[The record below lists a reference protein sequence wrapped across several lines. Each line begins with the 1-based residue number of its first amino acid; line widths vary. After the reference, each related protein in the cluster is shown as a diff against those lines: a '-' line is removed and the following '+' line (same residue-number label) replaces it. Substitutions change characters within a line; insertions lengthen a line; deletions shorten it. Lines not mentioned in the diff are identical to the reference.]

1 MLNGLSL
8 NFAFRGMA
16 NTRMTEDMTTFAAT
30 ANKGD
35 SHGRIDLME
44 RLRAGDPELIGP
56 WQIINRLGSGGMGIV
71 YMGTNG
77 THAAA
82 VKVVRDFLLEDPAS
96 RTRIA
101 REVETLQRV
110 KSEFVAEIV
119 GSDVNGNPAW
129 IATDYVDG
137 PSLKTLVENEGP
149 LRHDEWITFAKGFLS
164 SVAAVHSVGVV
175 HRDIKP
181 SNILISKT
189 GPKLI
194 DFGISFT
201 NDATSLTGTG
211 MVAGTPA
218 WLAPEQFLGRE
229 ITVAVDNFAAGS
241 TLMYAATG
249 RVPWGAED
257 SSVGAVMH
265 TILVEEPDTS
275 MLTEFQIELITPLLI
290 KDAASRKTA
299 SQILKRLND
308 GPRGGMKIATASK
321 KPDSAPSETFLDKAR
336 KKDAG
341 DKRRKEEEQA
351 KSERD
356 RIEAEA
362 QAAARRQKEDEK
374 EAKRLAKQKTA
385 DDAKA
390 AKQKAADDA
399 KAAKAAKLLGSSE
412 SNDSAE
418 TTNYP
423 SGKAQPKIFVIAGL
437 VIAGV
442 VGGLFVLTSGGSGE
456 SGSQGPTTEKPVSYS
471 WSALIAGESESQSG
485 PGTTFEAFVCD
496 QGVVAKS
503 LRVES
508 ISTRPPSA
516 GPLTVKAI
524 KGEERCGKDFDTIVV
539 SGKEVEGT
547 GSVNYFVTG
556 TTESKYEFRYDFTV
570 TIVPK

>member
-1 MLNGLSL
+1 
-8 NFAFRGMA
+8 
-16 NTRMTEDMTTFAAT
+16 
-30 ANKGD
+30 
-35 SHGRIDLME
+35 ME
-44 RLRAGDPELIGP
+44 RLRAGDPEQIGP

-77 THAAA
+77 TRAAA
-82 VKVVRDFLLEDPAS
+82 IKVVRDFLLEDPAS
-96 RTRIA
+96 RTRIS

-137 PSLKTLVENEGP
+137 PSLKTLVEKEGP
-149 LRHDEWITFAKGFLS
+149 LRHDEWVAFAKGFLS
-164 SVAAVHSVGVV
+164 AVAAVHSVGVV

-181 SNILISKT
+181 SNILISKS

-241 TLMYAATG
+241 TLMFAATG
-249 RVPWGAED
+249 KVPWGAED

-290 KDAASRKTA
+290 KDATSRKTA

-308 GPRGGMKIATASK
+308 GPRGGLKIATATK
-321 KPDSAPSETFLDKAR
+321 KPDAAPAETFLDKAR
-336 KKDAG
+336 KKDAE

-351 KSERD
+351 KIESD
-356 RIEAEA
+356 RIDAEA
-362 QAAARRQKEDEK
+362 RAAARQKKEEEK
-374 EAKRLAKQKTA
+374 EAKRLAKQK
-385 DDAKA
+385 A
-390 AKQKAADDA
+390 AKEA
-399 KAAKAAKLLGSSE
+399 KAAKAAKQLRTLD
-412 SNDSAE
+412 SNDSAQ
-418 TTNYP
+418 TANY
-423 SGKAQPKIFVIAGL
+423 SKAKVRPKILVIAGL
-437 VIAGV
+437 VIALV
-442 VGGLFVLTSGGSGE
+442 AGGLFALSSGGSDD
-456 SGSQGPTTEKPVSYS
+456 SGSKDSTSAPAVSYT
-471 WSALIAGESESQSG
+471 WSGLIAGESQPQSG
-485 PGTTFEAFVCD
+485 SGTTFEVFVCD
-496 QGVVAKS
+496 QGVIPSS
-503 LRVES
+503 LKVES

-516 GPLTVKAI
+516 GALSVRAI
-524 KGEERCGKDFDTIVV
+524 KGEKRCGKDFDTIVV

-556 TTESKYEFRYDFTV
+556 TTESKYDFRYDFTV
-570 TIVPK
+570 TIIPK

>member
-1 MLNGLSL
+1 
-8 NFAFRGMA
+8 
-16 NTRMTEDMTTFAAT
+16 
-30 ANKGD
+30 
-35 SHGRIDLME
+35 ME
-44 RLRAGDPELIGP
+44 RLRAGDPEQIGP

-77 THAAA
+77 TRAAA
-82 VKVVRDFLLEDPAS
+82 IKVVRDFLLEDPAS

-137 PSLKTLVENEGP
+137 PSLKTLVEKEGP
-149 LRHDEWITFAKGFLS
+149 LRHDEWVAFAKGFLS
-164 SVAAVHSVGVV
+164 AVAAVHSVGVV

-181 SNILISKT
+181 SNILISKA

-249 RVPWGAED
+249 KVPWGAED

-290 KDAASRKTA
+290 KEAASRKTA

-308 GPRGGMKIATASK
+308 GPRGGMKIATATK
-321 KPDSAPSETFLDKAR
+321 KPDAPAAETFLDKAR
-336 KKDAG
+336 KKDAE
-341 DKRRKEEEQA
+341 DKLRKEEEEA

-362 QAAARRQKEDEK
+362 QAVARQQKADEK
-374 EAKRLAKQKTA
+374 EAKRLAKQKAA
-385 DDAKA
+385 DDAKT

-399 KAAKAAKLLGSSE
+399 KAAKLLRASD
-412 SNDSAE
+412 NDDSAK
-418 TTNYP
+418 NAKSP
-423 SGKAQPKIFVIAGL
+423 KAKVEPKIFVIAGL
-437 VIAGV
+437 AIAIV
-442 VGGLFVLTSGGSGE
+442 AAGLFAVTSGGSE
-456 SGSQGPTTEKPVSYS
+456 KSGSQDSGVTPAVSYT
-471 WSALIAGESESQSG
+471 WTALIAGESSSQSG
-485 PGTTFEAFVCD
+485 PGTTFEVFVCD
-496 QGVVAKS
+496 QGVIPKS
-503 LRVES
+503 LKVES
-508 ISTRPPSA
+508 ISSRSPSA
-516 GPLTVKAI
+516 GALSVKAI
-524 KGEERCGKDFDTIVV
+524 KGEKRCGKDFDTIVV

-556 TTESKYEFRYDFTV
+556 TTESKYDFRYDFTV

>member
-1 MLNGLSL
+1 
-8 NFAFRGMA
+8 
-16 NTRMTEDMTTFAAT
+16 
-30 ANKGD
+30 
-35 SHGRIDLME
+35 ME
-44 RLRAGDPELIGP
+44 RLRAGDPEQIGP

-77 THAAA
+77 TRAAA
-82 VKVVRDFLLEDPAS
+82 IKVVRDFLLEDPAS

-137 PSLKTLVENEGP
+137 PSLKTLVEKEGP
-149 LRHDEWITFAKGFLS
+149 LRHDEWVAFAKGFLS
-164 SVAAVHSVGVV
+164 AVAAVHSVGVV

-181 SNILISKT
+181 SNILISKA

-249 RVPWGAED
+249 KVPWGAED

-275 MLTEFQIELITPLLI
+275 MLTEFQIELITPLLV

-308 GPRGGMKIATASK
+308 GPRGGMKIATATK
-321 KPDSAPSETFLDKAR
+321 KSDAPVAETFLDKAR
-336 KKDAG
+336 KKDAE
-341 DKRRKEEEQA
+341 DKLRKEEEAA

-362 QAAARRQKEDEK
+362 QAAERQQKADEK
-374 EAKRLAKQKTA
+374 EAKRLAKQKAA

-399 KAAKAAKLLGSSE
+399 KAAKAAQRLRSSD
-412 SNDSAE
+412 SNDSAD
-418 TTNYP
+418 TTNN
-423 SGKAQPKIFVIAGL
+423 SKGKAQPKIFVIAGL
-437 VIAGV
+437 VIAV
-442 VGGLFVLTSGGSGE
+442 VAGGLFALTSGRSSE
-456 SGSQGPTTEKPVSYS
+456 SGSQDSNVTPAVSYT
-471 WSALIAGESESQSG
+471 WSALIAGESEPQSG
-485 PGTTFEAFVCD
+485 TGTTFEVFVCD
-496 QGVVAKS
+496 QGVIPKS
-503 LRVES
+503 LKVES
-508 ISTRPPSA
+508 ISSRAPSA
-516 GPLTVKAI
+516 GALSVNVL

-556 TTESKYEFRYDFTV
+556 TTDSKYDFRYDFTV

>member
-1 MLNGLSL
+1 
-8 NFAFRGMA
+8 
-16 NTRMTEDMTTFAAT
+16 
-30 ANKGD
+30 
-35 SHGRIDLME
+35 ME
-44 RLRAGDPELIGP
+44 RLRAGDPEQIGP

-77 THAAA
+77 TRAAA
-82 VKVVRDFLLEDPAS
+82 IKVVRDFLLEDPAS

-101 REVETLQRV
+101 REVDTLLRV

-137 PSLKTLVENEGP
+137 PSLKTLVEKEGP
-149 LRHDEWITFAKGFLS
+149 LRFDEWIEFAKGFLS
-164 SVAAVHSVGVV
+164 AVAAVHSVGVV

-181 SNILISKT
+181 SNILISKA

-249 RVPWGAED
+249 KVPWGAED

-275 MLTEFQIELITPLLI
+275 LLTEFQIEIITPLLI

-308 GPRGGMKIATASK
+308 GPRGGAKISTVAK
-321 KPDSAPSETFLDKAR
+321 SAAPTSESFLDKAR
-336 KKDAG
+336 KKDLD
-341 DKRRKEEEQA
+341 DKQRKQEEEARQEKA
-351 KSERD
+351 RK
-356 RIEAEA
+356 EAEA
-362 QAAARRQKEDEK
+362 REAERQLKNQQR
-374 EAKRLAKQKTA
+374 EADRI
-385 DDAKA
+385 
-390 AKQKAADDA
+390 AKQKAADEA
-399 KAAKAAKLLGSSE
+399 KEAKRRAVEEAKILKAQKNAELREEKVSRVTTE
-412 SNDSAE
+412 SATS
-418 TTNYP
+418 
-423 SGKAQPKIFVIAGL
+423 SGKSKLIAIGAAALVLIGGGIFA
-437 VIAGV
+437 
-442 VGGLFVLTSGGSGE
+442 LTSGGSG
-456 SGSQGPTTEKPVSYS
+456 KPDAPAATPITYG
-471 WSALIAGESESQSG
+471 WSALIAGESKAQSG
-485 PGTTFEAFVCD
+485 TGTQFEVYVCD
-496 QGVVAKS
+496 QGVIAKS
-503 LRVES
+503 LKTQN
-508 ISTRPPSA
+508 ISSRPSTA
-516 GPLTVKAI
+516 GPVTAKVI
-524 KGEERCGKDFDTIVV
+524 KGDARCGKTFDTIVV
-539 SGKEVEGT
+539 SGREVEQS

-556 TTESKYEFRYDFTV
+556 TTDSGYNFRYDFTV
-570 TIVPK
+570 TVVPQ

>member
-1 MLNGLSL
+1 
-8 NFAFRGMA
+8 
-16 NTRMTEDMTTFAAT
+16 
-30 ANKGD
+30 
-35 SHGRIDLME
+35 
-44 RLRAGDPELIGP
+44 LI
-56 WQIINRLGSGGMGIV
+56 
-71 YMGTNG
+71 
-77 THAAA
+77 A
-82 VKVVRDFLLEDPAS
+82 
-96 RTRIA
+96 
-101 REVETLQRV
+101 
-110 KSEFVAEIV
+110 KS
-119 GSDVNGNPAW
+119 
-129 IATDYVDG
+129 
-137 PSLKTLVENEGP
+137 
-149 LRHDEWITFAKGFLS
+149 
-164 SVAAVHSVGVV
+164 
-175 HRDIKP
+175 
-181 SNILISKT
+181 

-249 RVPWGAED
+249 KVPWGAED

-265 TILVEEPDTS
+265 TILVEEPETS

-299 SQILKRLND
+299 SQILKRLNE
-308 GPRGGMKIATASK
+308 GPRGGMKIATATK
-321 KPDSAPSETFLDKAR
+321 KPDAAATETFLDKAR
-336 KKDAG
+336 KKDAE

-362 QAAARRQKEDEK
+362 RAAVRQQKEDEK
-374 EAKRLAKQKTA
+374 EAKRLAKEKAA

-399 KAAKAAKLLGSSE
+399 KAAKAAKLLRSLDSNNSE
-412 SNDSAE
+412 DN
-418 TTNYP
+418 TNF
-423 SGKAQPKIFVIAGL
+423 SKAKAQPKMFVIAGL
-437 VIAGV
+437 AIAV
-442 VGGLFVLTSGGSGE
+442 VAGGLFALTSGR
-456 SGSQGPTTEKPVSYS
+456 SGSQDSTSEKPLTYS

-485 PGTTFEAFVCD
+485 PGTTFEVFVCD
-496 QGVVAKS
+496 QGVIPKS
-503 LRVES
+503 LKVES
-508 ISTRPPSA
+508 ISSRPPNA
-516 GPLTVKAI
+516 GALSVKAI
-524 KGEERCGKDFDTIVV
+524 KGEKRCGNDFDTIVV

-556 TTESKYEFRYDFTV
+556 TTESRYNFRYDFTV

>member
-1 MLNGLSL
+1 
-8 NFAFRGMA
+8 
-16 NTRMTEDMTTFAAT
+16 
-30 ANKGD
+30 
-35 SHGRIDLME
+35 ME
-44 RLRAGDPELIGP
+44 RLRAGDPEQIGP

-77 THAAA
+77 TRAAA
-82 VKVVRDFLLEDPAS
+82 IKVVRDFLLEDPAS

-137 PSLKTLVENEGP
+137 PSLKTLVEKEGP
-149 LRHDEWITFAKGFLS
+149 LRQDDWIAFAKGFLS
-164 SVAAVHSVGVV
+164 AVAAVHSVGVV

-181 SNILISKT
+181 SNILISKS

-249 RVPWGAED
+249 KVPWGAED

-275 MLTEFQIELITPLLI
+275 MLTEFQIELITPLLV
-290 KDAASRKTA
+290 KDAASRKTS
-299 SQILKRLND
+299 SQILKRLSD
-308 GPRGGMKIATASK
+308 GPRGGMKISTTTK
-321 KPDSAPSETFLDKAR
+321 KPDAAPAESFLDKAR
-336 KKDAG
+336 KKDAE
-341 DKRRKEEEQA
+341 DKRRKEEDEA

-362 QAAARRQKEDEK
+362 QAAARQQKADEK
-374 EAKRLAKQKTA
+374 EAKRLAKQQAA
-385 DDAKA
+385 DEAKA
-390 AKQKAADDA
+390 AKIKRSSDGDELSTSS
-399 KAAKAAKLLGSSE
+399 KNPKAKLS
-412 SNDSAE
+412 
-418 TTNYP
+418 
-423 SGKAQPKIFVIAGL
+423 PKVFVIAGL
-437 VIAGV
+437 ATVIAA
-442 VGGLFVLTSGGSGE
+442 GGLFAVTSGGSGGSTTPE
-456 SGSQGPTTEKPVSYS
+456 SQNSTVAPTVSYT
-471 WSALIAGESESQSG
+471 WSALVAGESKSQSG
-485 PGTTFEAFVCD
+485 TGTTFEVFVCD
-496 QGVVAKS
+496 QGVTAKS
-503 LRVES
+503 VKVES
-508 ISTRPPSA
+508 ISTRPADA
-516 GPLTVKAI
+516 GALSVKVI
-524 KGEERCGKDFDTIVV
+524 KGEKRCGKDFDTIVV

-556 TTESKYEFRYDFTV
+556 TTESKYDFRYDFTV

>member
-1 MLNGLSL
+1 
-8 NFAFRGMA
+8 
-16 NTRMTEDMTTFAAT
+16 
-30 ANKGD
+30 
-35 SHGRIDLME
+35 ME
-44 RLRAGDPELIGP
+44 RLRAGDPEQIGP

-77 THAAA
+77 TRAAA
-82 VKVVRDFLLEDPAS
+82 IKVVRDFLLEDPAS

-137 PSLKTLVENEGP
+137 PSLKTLVEKEGP
-149 LRHDEWITFAKGFLS
+149 LRHDEWVAFAKGFLS
-164 SVAAVHSVGVV
+164 AVAAVHSVGVV

-181 SNILISKT
+181 SNILISKA

-249 RVPWGAED
+249 KVPWGADD

-265 TILVEEPDTS
+265 TILVEEPDTA

-308 GPRGGMKIATASK
+308 GPRGGMKIATATK
-321 KPDSAPSETFLDKAR
+321 KPDAPAAETFLDKAR
-336 KKDAG
+336 KKDAE
-341 DKRRKEEEQA
+341 DKLRKAEEEA

-356 RIEAEA
+356 RIEQEA
-362 QAAARRQKEDEK
+362 QAAARQQKADEK
-374 EAKRLAKQKTA
+374 EAKRLAKQKAA

-399 KAAKAAKLLGSSE
+399 KAAKLIRASE
-412 SNDSAE
+412 GADFENVTKNS
-418 TTNYP
+418 
-423 SGKAQPKIFVIAGL
+423 KANPKIFA
-437 VIAGV
+437 IAGV
-442 VGGLFVLTSGGSGE
+442 VVAIVAGGLFAVTSGGSGD
-456 SGSQGPTTEKPVSYS
+456 SGSQDSTSTPVVSYA
-471 WSALIAGESESQSG
+471 WSALIAGESEPQSG
-485 PGTTFEAFVCD
+485 DDLIFEVFVCD
-496 QGVVAKS
+496 QGVIPKS
-503 LRVES
+503 LKVES
-508 ISTRPPSA
+508 ISPRSPSA
-516 GPLTVKAI
+516 GPLSVKAI
-524 KGEERCGKDFDTIVV
+524 KGEKRCGKDFDTIVI
-539 SGKEVEGT
+539 SGKEIPDT

-556 TTESKYEFRYDFTV
+556 STESKYDFRYDFTV

>member
-1 MLNGLSL
+1 
-8 NFAFRGMA
+8 
-16 NTRMTEDMTTFAAT
+16 
-30 ANKGD
+30 
-35 SHGRIDLME
+35 ME
-44 RLRAGDPELIGP
+44 RLRAGDPEQIGP

-77 THAAA
+77 TRAAA
-82 VKVVRDFLLEDPAS
+82 IKVVRDFLLEDPAS

-137 PSLKTLVENEGP
+137 PSLKTLVEKEGP
-149 LRHDEWITFAKGFLS
+149 LRHDEWVAFAKGFLS
-164 SVAAVHSVGVV
+164 AVAAVHSVGVV

-181 SNILISKT
+181 SNILISKA

-249 RVPWGAED
+249 KVPWGAED

-275 MLTEFQIELITPLLI
+275 MLTEFQIELITPLLV

-308 GPRGGMKIATASK
+308 GPRGGMKIATATK
-321 KPDSAPSETFLDKAR
+321 KSDAPVAETFLDKAR
-336 KKDAG
+336 KKDAE
-341 DKRRKEEEQA
+341 DKLRKEEEAA

-362 QAAARRQKEDEK
+362 QAAERQQKADEK
-374 EAKRLAKQKTA
+374 EAKRL
-385 DDAKA
+385 

-399 KAAKAAKLLGSSE
+399 KAAKAAKHLRSSD
-412 SNDSAE
+412 SNDSAD
-418 TTNYP
+418 TTNN
-423 SGKAQPKIFVIAGL
+423 SKGKAQPKIFVIAGL
-437 VIAGV
+437 VIAV
-442 VGGLFVLTSGGSGE
+442 VAGGLFALTSGGSSE
-456 SGSQGPTTEKPVSYS
+456 SGSQDSNVTPAVSYT
-471 WSALIAGESESQSG
+471 WSALIAGESEPQSG
-485 PGTTFEAFVCD
+485 TGTTFEVFVCD
-496 QGVVAKS
+496 QGVIPKS
-503 LRVES
+503 LKVES
-508 ISTRPPSA
+508 ISSRAPSA
-516 GPLTVKAI
+516 GALSVNVL

-556 TTESKYEFRYDFTV
+556 TTDSKYDFRYDFTV